1 MTRTAD
7 GDPERWAEILTAN
20 AGPVADQLDDWAAE
34 AQAMARELRDAARSG
49 DATGPVR
56 LRETLRFGAAG
67 RARIREPDTPRP

>member
-1 MTRTAD
+1 
-7 GDPERWAEILTAN
+7 
-20 AGPVADQLDDWAAE
+20 
-34 AQAMARELRDAARSG
+34 MARELRDAARSG